1 MPVVRISEDLF
12 EEVKKYAEPLVDN
25 FETALWKALGRN
37 ESGQSIG
44 QRKAKS
50 RAVGELTPPKDFW
63 RSILEVLIERGGQ
76 ASRQQVHNDIE
87 RKMGGQL
94 KPGDLEVNR
103 DGTLKWSKQ
112 VDYQRLAMVQE
123 GLLRKDSSRGN
134 WKITDLG
141 RQWLSNWDKE
151 GEGA

>member
-1 MPVVRISEDLF
+1 MPVVRISEELY

-37 ESGQSIG
+37 KSGQSIG

-63 RSILEVLIERGGQ
+63 RSILEVLIESGGR

-123 GLLRKDSSRGN
+123 GLLRKDSLKGN
-134 WKITDLG
+134 WEITANG